1 MIENHTF
8 INAFFTDNDRTV
20 IESLWSNNDTGKIVP
35 YHIVAE
41 ENEPAYQK
49 LLEYI
54 DIDSLHESTFK
65 EIRRKKEARDS
76 MLLEIAKQE
85 GFSVENIKKRQIGEM
100 LNAWIRTGSD
110 PELSDEQNKEHL
122 FLLKLALFEWEK
134 LVDVN
139 DKELKKNLRKSS
151 DSIEALYYVLDYLHH
166 HR

>member
-20 IESLWSNNDTGKIVP
+20 IESLWENNDTKKIVP

-41 ENEPAYQK
+41 DNEPAYQK

-65 EIRRKKEARDS
+65 EIKRKREARNS

-85 GFSVENIKKRQIGEM
+85 GLMPAVGNSPDFWKTYAAEM
-100 LNAWIRTGSD
+100 LTH
-110 PELSDEQNKEHL
+110 EYDED
-122 FLLKLALFEWEK
+122 A
-134 LVDVN
+134 
-139 DKELKKNLRKSS
+139 DKENLFAYKLELFNNEKIKNSTNREMKAALRKSKNFLEATKAAL
-151 DSIEALYYVLDYLHH
+151 DIIIEDT
-166 HR
+166 